1 MNRFV
6 AAFKSYLAYLK
17 HVLRRRAKAAA
28 DSEEDPFIYPH
39 S

>member
-1 MNRFV
+1 MKGII
-6 AAFKSYLAYLK
+6 AAFKSYLAYLR
-17 HVLRRRAKAAA
+17 HILRRRAKAAA

>member
-1 MNRFV
+1 MRGIIATV
-6 AAFKSYLAYLK
+6 KSYLAYFRGILK
-17 HVLRRRAKAAA
+17 RRAKAAA

>member
-1 MNRFV
+1 MRALF
-6 AAFKSYLAYLK
+6 AAFGNWLAYLR

-28 DSEEDPFIYPH
+28 DNESDPFIYPH

>member
-1 MNRFV
+1 MNRIV
-6 AAFKSYLAYLK
+6 AALKSYLGYLK
-17 HVLRRRAKAAA
+17 YVLRRRAKAAA